1 MLTKARSE
9 TNPPHIKLE
18 GISNG
23 DSEAYLFVTSKISLY
38 TTWKIVHL
46 LYSEKTEG
54 DFTDSRDLSFK
65 FSFFISKIL

>member
-23 DSEAYLFVTSKISLY
+23 DSEAYLFVTSKISLH
-38 TTWKIVHL
+38 TT
-46 LYSEKTEG
+46 
-54 DFTDSRDLSFK
+54 
-65 FSFFISKIL
+65 